1 MNDEIANTESDVGGG
16 LNDRLN
22 DLCYVLIF
30 VSKQMIAKNG
40 LFELGQCQRICDES
54 FASRKIHGNAINR
67 EPFQIMKAQMSDG
80 IEHHGNGSEIFCDDI
95 IPLLGRHHGELQL
108 SHIGVQLNKE
118 TRLNFATTQH
128 IAWFTWHA
136 ASVIFAHPL
145 QIVRI
150 VSTSFKLAS
159 VPGPEALALRA
170 EHLITSLGFVNG
182 NLAVGTGFGVRLEK
196 RNGCNGVGIAHMI
209 GIIAIGFE
217 FAAVRTGEFVTGGAF
232 PSGRH
237 EAIAVGISTAMYEL
251 ISGIG
256 GSSGRVVTLQL
267 TFCLHEI
274 VFVGDEGF
282 DLCIDNPDLIIN
294 VPDELVMNDERLS
307 GRKHGLFLGEEN
319 VLLMLG
325 EFALK
330 KGLGEAEVLQL
341 RMRELR
347 VAEEALWNRYTISAQ
362 KGLIAGTAGS
372 LGTGI
377 KRATNRFAIGGIE
390 AVKADGTDCI

>member
-1 MNDEIANTESDVGGG
+1 
-16 LNDRLN
+16 
-22 DLCYVLIF
+22 
-30 VSKQMIAKNG
+30 
-40 LFELGQCQRICDES
+40 
-54 FASRKIHGNAINR
+54 
-67 EPFQIMKAQMSDG
+67 MSDG
-80 IEHHGNGSEIFCDDI
+80 IEHHGNGAEIFCDGV
-95 IPLLGRHHGELQL
+95 IPLLGRQHGELQI
-108 SHIGVQLNKE
+108 SHFGVQLNKE

-128 IAWFTWHA
+128 IAWFTRHA

-145 QIVRI
+145 QIVWI

-170 EHLITSLGFVNG
+170 EHLITSLGFMNG

-196 RNGCNGVGIAHMI
+196 RNGCNSVGIAHMVR
-209 GIIAIGFE
+209 IIAIVLE
-217 FAAVRTGEFVTGGAF
+217 FPAGRTGEFVTCGAF

-237 EAIAVGISTAMYEL
+237 EAIAVGISAAVNEL

-256 GSSGRVVTLQL
+256 GSSGRVMTLQL
-267 TFCLHEI
+267 TFCLYEI
-274 VFVGDEGF
+274 VFVRHEGF
-282 DLCIDNPDLIIN
+282 DLRIDHPDLIIN
-294 VPDELVMNDERLS
+294 VLDELVMNDERLS

-347 VAEEALWNRYTISAQ
+347 VAEQALWNRNTISAQ

-372 LGTGI
+372 LGTGV
-377 KRATNRFAIGGIE
+377 KWAGNGFVIGGIE
-390 AVKADGTDCI
+390 AVKADGTGFGHIDRSGKKH